1 MESGQAHAP
10 QQAEQEAETPQDKIE
25 TEEGGEAQNQQ
36 DQEKTEAVSRES
48 LSAAMKRRRKGE
60 AGADPEKPG
69 NSDRPGD
76 GKALDRPGGR
86 QAVL

>member
-36 DQEKTEAVSRES
+36 DQGKDGSG
-48 LSAAMKRRRKGE
+48 KQ
-60 AGADPEKPG
+60 
-69 NSDRPGD
+69 
-76 GKALDRPGGR
+76 GKACQPL
-86 QAVL
+86 